1 MIAIS
6 IAHVRRLA
14 ADVFIDHGCAP
25 DIANDLA
32 DHLVEADRCGF
43 SSHGLSLIPKYLQD
57 IRNGEVDPSARPEL
71 KRSKGALLQFDGQ
84 KGFGQHV
91 GRVVI
96 QRGIFEAKR
105 FGYSIITLSN
115 AHHLGRLGHY
125 GSIAADVGMAL
136 LLFSNVMGREPTV
149 APWGGAAARL
159 ATNPLCFAWPM
170 PAGHEPVVVDFA
182 TSSMALNRARVQAL
196 QHKKVE
202 AGALIDD
209 KGHPTDDPAVL
220 FRDPPGALLPFGG
233 HKGFGL
239 ALMIELMAGVLTGG
253 GTIQPEHPRSGSPTN
268 NMFALVIDPAHFC
281 DLAWWRAES
290 TAFLD
295 YIMTTTTQPG
305 IERVIY
311 AGVPEAE
318 RRREQVT
325 TLFLSDEVWS
335 TVAQSF
341 REAGKNPEKAYVNQA
356 YAQKSYA
363 RTRVSE

>member
-1 MIAIS
+1 MIAVS
-6 IAHVRRLA
+6 IAHVRRLT
-14 ADVFIDHGCAP
+14 ADVFIDRGCEP

-57 IRNGEVDPSARPEL
+57 IENGDVNPAGRPEL
-71 KRSKGALLQFDGQ
+71 KRSEGTLLQFDGH
-84 KGFGQHV
+84 KGFGQHI
-91 GRVVI
+91 GRVVV
-96 QRGIFEAKR
+96 QHGITEAKR
-105 FGYSIITLSN
+105 HGYNIITLSN

-125 GSIAADVGMAL
+125 GSMAADVGMAL

-202 AGALIDD
+202 PGALIDNE
-209 KGHPTDDPAVL
+209 GCPSDDPSVM
-220 FRDPPGALLPFGG
+220 FREPTGALLPFGG
-233 HKGFGL
+233 NKGFGL

-268 NMFALVIDPAHFC
+268 NLFALVIDPAYFC
-281 DLAWWRAES
+281 DLAWSRAES

-295 YIMTTTTQPG
+295 YIMTTRTQPG
-305 IERVIY
+305 IDRVIY

-318 RRREQVT
+318 RRRQQVT
-325 TLFLSDEVWS
+325 TLFLSDEVWA

-341 REAGKNPEKAYVNQA
+341 KQAGKDPVKVQLDQA
-356 YAQKSYA
+356 HLQKLC
-363 RTRVSE
+363 